1 MVKPQN
7 ALVSH
12 LLCVL
17 LISDLFINVF
27 SSLPQ
32 YSTVLNRACV
42 FIWEMLCGLG
52 RTRRRTKLFIA
63 WCQEKIWWCRW
74 LGSAAL
80 LLALLLF
87 ELSLAAGSSYSSF
100 AAKKWKQF
108 LEPCLLSSTLLH
120 TTADAVVVSSFAFAG
135 HPMRD
140 INYSALLLSEKYIS
154 LCRLLSRPPAINC
167 RATEIKLESASKVL
181 Q

>member
-108 LEPCLLSSTLLH
+108 LELAEKSC
-120 TTADAVVVSSFAFAG
+120 FFYFG

-167 RATEIKLESASKVL
+167 RATEIKLEWV
-181 Q
+181 